1 MMELSI
7 IIMTLTD
14 NGSAWIRC
22 DYKGELKEISIDII
36 LLYLK
41 DIYFLC
47 VQVHYRFSKIIILLL
62 YNSN

>member
-14 NGSAWIRC
+14 NGSAWICC

-36 LLYLK
+36 
-41 DIYFLC
+41 
-47 VQVHYRFSKIIILLL
+47 ILLAIP
-62 YNSN
+62 